1 MIRFLIRIAV
11 LALAAFGAKALYDRF
26 VAPNQDQLRQTA
38 DQFIDRTST
47 AAREVG
53 NKVSGAAGDIAS
65 TVETN
70 AADVKATAQ
79 READNVSAAATQA
92 KNETVRTLQDS

>member
-1 MIRFLIRIAV
+1 MIRFFIRIAV
-11 LALAAFGAKALYDRF
+11 LALAAFGAKSLYERF

-53 NKVSGAAGDIAS
+53 NKVTGAAGDVAS

-79 READNVSAAATQA
+79 REAQNVGAAATQA
-92 KNETVRTLQDS
+92 KNETVSTLQNS